1 MKRKQRFQKW
11 WAFAAVFIAFIPI
24 QAANTPL
31 KKGDSLEEYAR
42 TITVAEL
49 REHVFYLASDKMEG
63 RQSGTKGAQS
73 AAKYIAKHFQ
83 ELDLKGFFSKEHPY
97 FQKFEME
104 KKELVE
110 CYLKNENGRV
120 DNWKDFLEFYSDF
133 SGEKEVELI
142 LLGYG
147 RRSDIEEIDIKGKL
161 VAMFSGGPKSL
172 VSAGDLD
179 REKVGLVFE
188 QGALGYLMIS
198 QEQDENKF
206 LNYVKQVKPYIPSVR
221 HYMHKTPAQGVSFHR
236 KIDIA
241 PSAVAK
247 LFGMSPDEFKSVSND
262 LKDGRKRE
270 KTYKTKLLMKTS
282 YKKHGIVPTE
292 NVLGYIEGTA
302 KKDEFIILTAH
313 YDGRG
318 KNGDVVLNGANDN
331 ATGVAA
337 IIEIAEAFSIALDN
351 GHLPRRSIIFMM
363 PVAEELGGIGS
374 LYYVE
379 NPAVPLKNTIVD
391 INMDPLGREDAERPD
406 LKNHVHIYCS
416 KNGGVDLNDIR
427 TKVGKEFVS
436 SLRIEIKKSYKGSD
450 NVMFEMRGI
459 PAIAFTTGQ
468 SKDNHG
474 PGDDP
479 DRVEYKKLK
488 DITKLIFAYVW
499 EIANSNKTIRRSI
512 RMTK

>member
-1 MKRKQRFQKW
+1 
-11 WAFAAVFIAFIPI
+11 
-24 QAANTPL
+24 
-31 KKGDSLEEYAR
+31 
-42 TITVAEL
+42 
-49 REHVFYLASDKMEG
+49 
-63 RQSGTKGAQS
+63 
-73 AAKYIAKHFQ
+73 
-83 ELDLKGFFSKEHPY
+83 
-97 FQKFEME
+97 
-104 KKELVE
+104 
-110 CYLKNENGRV
+110 
-120 DNWKDFLEFYSDF
+120 
-133 SGEKEVELI
+133 
-142 LLGYG
+142 
-147 RRSDIEEIDIKGKL
+147 
-161 VAMFSGGPKSL
+161 
-172 VSAGDLD
+172 
-179 REKVGLVFE
+179 
-188 QGALGYLMIS
+188 
-198 QEQDENKF
+198 
-206 LNYVKQVKPYIPSVR
+206 
-221 HYMHKTPAQGVSFHR
+221 
-236 KIDIA
+236 
-241 PSAVAK
+241 
-247 LFGMSPDEFKSVSND
+247 
-262 LKDGRKRE
+262 
-270 KTYKTKLLMKTS
+270 MKTS

-391 INMDPLGREDAERPD
+391 INMDPLGREDTERPD

-479 DRVEYKKLK
+479 DRVEFKKLK
-488 DITKLIFAYVW
+488 DITKLIFATVW
-499 EIANSNKTIRRSI
+499 EIANRNKTIRRSI
-512 RMTK
+512 RMTI